1 VGEGWAMIDNVKQ
14 CRYDL
19 MDDQQ
24 IDGDAVVYPDCL
36 SIDLD
41 DFINTKPTADALVY
55 QNNVY
60 RPDLFFHNKM
70 GTNNLEDIVLWLN
83 DVPSRRNME
92 AGMVLKLPMTSDI
105 NSYFIRN
112 RKAN

>member
-1 VGEGWAMIDNVKQ
+1 MLSIVKQ

-19 MDDQQ
+19 MEGQQ
-24 IDGDAVVYPDCL
+24 IDGDFTVWPDCL

-41 DFINTKPTADALVY
+41 SFPDSKPSVNVFVY
-55 QNNVY
+55 QENVL
-60 RPDLFFHNKM
+60 RPDMFFYKRM

-83 DVPSRRNME
+83 GISSRRDLL
-92 AGMVLKLPMTSDI
+92 AGMSMQLPAVSDI

-112 RKAN
+112 RKLN

>member
-1 VGEGWAMIDNVKQ
+1 MLSIVKQ

-19 MDDQQ
+19 MEGQQ
-24 IDGDAVVYPDCL
+24 IDDDFTIWPDCL

-41 DFINTKPTADALVY
+41 DFPDSKPKVNVFVY
-55 QNNVY
+55 QENVL
-60 RPDLFFHNKM
+60 RPDIFFYKRM

-83 DVPSRRNME
+83 GISSRRDME
-92 AGMVLKLPMTSDI
+92 AGMSMQLPAISDI

-112 RKAN
+112 RKLN